1 MVNDNVKYLTYM
13 SNRSSIDSNQCQE
26 RLRAIRPMNSHSSSL
41 QPAGQITA
49 GFLNTDWNPRD
60 VPPGTQTTNVV
71 LRTADQAATGGSL
84 YRPATP
90 TDTVVCVMHPREFM
104 ACHYLIPDIVSAGF
118 AAWSQSPRSVGND
131 LRLEHEL
138 ALHDVAAGL
147 QYLKSAGFKRIV
159 LLGNSGGAGLYALY
173 VQQAA
178 LPGAQRIARTPG
190 GRPTQLAELDMP
202 SVDGFVLVGPHP
214 GQGAL
219 LLNCI
224 DPSVIDENDPLSVD
238 PSLDPLSPANG
249 YAGRGETRYDA
260 AFVERYRAAQRARVA
275 RLDELARSLIARRQ
289 AARARVKEAAAGGGK
304 GKPEDRRLAG
314 HTPIFNVW
322 RTDADLRCFDLTLD
336 ASDRKFGS
344 LWGAD
349 PYASNYGA
357 VGFARQCTPES
368 WLSTWSALSSN
379 ASLAKTAAAITQP
392 VLVIEYT
399 GDQACFPGDVKRIV
413 DAIASPTKRH
423 LRVRGDHH
431 GRALSADEEPGRLE
445 AGRLLAQWL
454 HAQFPPAA

>member
-1 MVNDNVKYLTYM
+1 M
-13 SNRSSIDSNQCQE
+13 
-26 RLRAIRPMNSHSSSL
+26 
-41 QPAGQITA
+41 
-49 GFLNTDWNPRD
+49 
-60 VPPGTQTTNVV
+60 
-71 LRTADQAATGGSL
+71 
-84 YRPATP
+84 
-90 TDTVVCVMHPREFM
+90 
-104 ACHYLIPDIVSAGF
+104 
-118 AAWSQSPRSVGND
+118 GND
-131 LRLEHEL
+131 LRLEHEF

-147 QYLKSAGFKRIV
+147 QYLRAAGFKRIV

-173 VQQAA
+173 AQQSA
-178 LPGAQRIARTPG
+178 LPGEQRIARTPG

-202 SVDGFVLVGPHP
+202 LADGFVLVGPHP

-224 DPSVIDENDPLSVD
+224 DPSVADENDPLSVD

-249 YAGRGETRYDA
+249 YAGKTGTRYSA
-260 AFVERYRAAQRARVA
+260 EFIERYRAAQRARVERIDA
-275 RLDELARSLIARRQ
+275 RAKALIARRQ
-289 AARARVKEAAAGGGK
+289 SARQRVKNAAANGGK
-304 GKPEDRRLAG
+304 AAPEDRRLAG

-322 RTDADLRCFDLTLD
+322 RTDGDLRCFDLALD

-379 ASLAKTAAAITQP
+379 ASLAKTAPSITQP
-392 VLVIEYT
+392 ALVVEYT
-399 GDQACFPGDVKRIV
+399 GDQACFPGDVQGIV
-413 DAIASPTKRH
+413 DSIASTAKRH

-431 GRALSADEEPGRLE
+431 GRALAPDEEPGRLE

-454 HAQFPPAA
+454 REQFPN

>member
-1 MVNDNVKYLTYM
+1 MNGL
-13 SNRSSIDSNQCQE
+13 SPSSK
-26 RLRAIRPMNSHSSSL
+26 
-41 QPAGQITA
+41 PAAQATA

-60 VPPGTQTTNVV
+60 VPPGTVTTNVV

-84 YRPATP
+84 YRPSTA

-104 ACHYLIPDIVSAGF
+104 ACHYLIPDIVEAGY

-131 LRLEHEL
+131 LRLEHEF

-147 QYLKSAGFKRIV
+147 QYLRAAGFRRIV

-173 VQQAA
+173 VQQSA

-202 SVDGFVLVGPHP
+202 VVDGFVLVGPHP

-224 DPSVIDENDPLSVD
+224 DPSVTDENDPLSVD

-249 YAGRGETRYDA
+249 YAGKGNTRYSA
-260 AFVERYRAAQRARVA
+260 EFVERYRGAQHARVA
-275 RLDELARSLIARRQ
+275 RLDAHARTLIARRQ
-289 AARARVKEAAAGGGK
+289 EARRRVKESGANGIAVT
-304 GKPEDRRLAG
+304 PEDRRVAA

-322 RTDADLRCFDLTLD
+322 RTDADLRCFDLGLD

-379 ASLAKTAAAITQP
+379 ASLASTAPSIVQP

-399 GDQACFPGDVKRIV
+399 GDQACFPATCNASSMRSRRRPNITTAYA
-413 DAIASPTKRH
+413 AITT
-423 LRVRGDHH
+423 
-431 GRALSADEEPGRLE
+431 
-445 AGRLLAQWL
+445 
-454 HAQFPPAA
+454 AAR